1 MVTFYCLVVIIG
13 KGEGNMIDLL
23 KKKSKKSILIRCVIS
38 LLIVIGCL
46 AYCGMGL
53 IQWIKGPKSLK
64 NVEDISE
71 YEGKYV
77 SFEVEYIMDAYLW
90 TTSKNTDTN
99 VETTTA
105 MAYVVYNYDMD
116 TCFGFE
122 VKTSD
127 DTIYDD
133 FINDTWNALYYGET
147 APESFVIKGTL
158 KPITDVGLTY
168 FNSTVNEIFSE
179 EYKDD
184 IYPYYIDT
192 ATIDGKGNLSILLAT
207 GAAILALLYCLSN
220 LIKANSNSYM
230 KYLNQYL
237 AVHSDIS
244 LANIEADFNSAEQV
258 RNVWIGLRWTI
269 YMEGIHARIINNEN
283 LVWAYYYQRTG
294 KRPESKIITYDIN
307 KNSVAINVSSA
318 DADTILHNWSI
329 HQPHMILGYDRDME
343 KVFKKE
349 FDTFLNY
356 KYNKINSDPYNQT
369 SNYESAA
376 GNEFYNSES

>member
-1 MVTFYCLVVIIG
+1 
-13 KGEGNMIDLL
+13 MIDLL

-38 LLIVIGCL
+38 LLIAIGCL

-356 KYNKINSDPYNQT
+356 KYNKVNSDPYNQT